1 MKKINYDDSN
11 IIIIDDDQQVLESVR
26 DALEFEKM
34 NVKIF
39 SNPIEGLE
47 YLKNNE
53 ADVLLLDYYMP
64 EMNGSEVVSK
74 LREYNN
80 KTIVILQTGYAD
92 KVPPLDMIDSIN
104 IQGYVDKNEG
114 IEKLILTT
122 KSAIK
127 TARLIEEIRKKEEE
141 IQKLTYQKALI
152 GDLISDLVN
161 EAKDQ
166 LFQISTINGAIKAE
180 SDDYLKENEIIENAI
195 KKIYILYDALNFENE
210 KEMNILKLEQIIQQL
225 LKAKLLVNSTKLS
238 FEIEDNSIII
248 NNAVNLIYLL
258 INSIVLL
265 IDSNAKEI
273 KVRIQNDERKI
284 CIGINADIS
293 LNLIK
298 VEEIKLVEENQD
310 TVILINDDEI
320 IISIKIQ

>member
-1 MKKINYDDSN
+1 MEKINYENSK
-11 IIIIDDDQQVLESVR
+11 IVIIDDDQQVLESVR

-34 NVKIF
+34 KVIIF
-39 SNPIEGLE
+39 ANPIEGLE

-127 TARLIEEIRKKEEE
+127 TARLMEEIRAKDDE
-141 IQKLTYQKALI
+141 IKRLTYQKALI
-152 GDLISDLVN
+152 GDLISNLVN

-166 LFQISTINGAIKAE
+166 LFQISMVNSVIKKD
-180 SDDYLKENEIIENAI
+180 SDDYIKESELIENAI
-195 KKIYILYDALNFENE
+195 EKIYKLYDALNFESE
-210 KEMNILKLEQIIQQL
+210 KEMSILKLEQTIQQL
-225 LKAKLLVNSTKLS
+225 LKAKLLLKNAKLL
-238 FEIEDNSIII
+238 FEIEDNNIII
-248 NNAVNLIYLL
+248 DNSTDLIYLL
-258 INSIVLL
+258 IKIVDLL
-265 IDSNAKEI
+265 VDSNSKDITVNVKDREEKILFEI
-273 KVRIQNDERKI
+273 K
-284 CIGINADIS
+284 ADI
-293 LNLIK
+293 NIDNIDI
-298 VEEIKLVEENQD
+298 EELELVQEKQNIL
-310 TVILINDDEI
+310 VLINDETI
-320 IISIKIQ
+320 VINIEK

>member
-1 MKKINYDDSN
+1 MEKINYENSK
-11 IIIIDDDQQVLESVR
+11 IVIIDDDQQVLESVR

-34 NVKIF
+34 KVIIF
-39 SNPIEGLE
+39 ANPIEGLE

-127 TARLIEEIRKKEEE
+127 TARLMEEIRAKDDE
-141 IQKLTYQKALI
+141 IKRLTYQKALI
-152 GDLISDLVN
+152 GDLISNLVN

-166 LFQISTINGAIKAE
+166 LFQISMVNSVIKKD
-180 SDDYLKENEIIENAI
+180 SDDYIKESELIENAI
-195 KKIYILYDALNFENE
+195 EKIYKLYDALNFESE
-210 KEMNILKLEQIIQQL
+210 KEMSIFKLEQTIQQL
-225 LKAKLLVNSTKLS
+225 LKAKLLLKNAKLL
-238 FEIEDNSIII
+238 FEIENNNIIIDNSTD
-248 NNAVNLIYLL
+248 LIYLL
-258 INSIVLL
+258 IKIVDLL
-265 IDSNAKEI
+265 VDSNSKDITVKVKDREEKILFEI
-273 KVRIQNDERKI
+273 K
-284 CIGINADIS
+284 ADI
-293 LNLIK
+293 NIDNIDI
-298 VEEIKLVEENQD
+298 EELELVQEKQNIL
-310 TVILINDDEI
+310 VLINDETI
-320 IISIKIQ
+320 IINIKK

>member
-1 MKKINYDDSN
+1 MEKINYENSK
-11 IIIIDDDQQVLESVR
+11 IVIIDDDQQVLESVR

-34 NVKIF
+34 KVIIF
-39 SNPIEGLE
+39 ANPIEGLE

-127 TARLIEEIRKKEEE
+127 TARLMEEIRTKDDE
-141 IQKLTYQKALI
+141 IKRLTYQKALI
-152 GDLISDLVN
+152 GDLISNLVN

-166 LFQISTINGAIKAE
+166 LFQISMVNSVIKKD
-180 SDDYLKENEIIENAI
+180 SDDYIKESELIENAI
-195 KKIYILYDALNFENE
+195 EKIYKLYDALNFESE
-210 KEMNILKLEQIIQQL
+210 KEMSIFKLEQTIQQL
-225 LKAKLLVNSTKLS
+225 LKAKLLLKNAKLL
-238 FEIEDNSIII
+238 FEIENNNIIIDNSTD
-248 NNAVNLIYLL
+248 LIYLL
-258 INSIVLL
+258 IKIVDFLV
-265 IDSNAKEI
+265 DSNSKDITVKVKDREEKILFEI
-273 KVRIQNDERKI
+273 K
-284 CIGINADIS
+284 ADI
-293 LNLIK
+293 NIDNIDI
-298 VEEIKLVEENQD
+298 EELELVQEKQNIL
-310 TVILINDDEI
+310 VLINDETI
-320 IISIKIQ
+320 VINIEK

>member
-1 MKKINYDDSN
+1 MEKINYENSK
-11 IIIIDDDQQVLESVR
+11 IVIIDDDQQVLESVR

-34 NVKIF
+34 KVIIF
-39 SNPIEGLE
+39 ANPIEGLE

-127 TARLIEEIRKKEEE
+127 TARLMEKIRAKDDEIKR
-141 IQKLTYQKALI
+141 LTYQKALI
-152 GDLISDLVN
+152 GDLISNLVN

-166 LFQISTINGAIKAE
+166 IFKITIANGIIK
-180 SDDYLKENEIIENAI
+180 DDTDNYIEQNKIIEKSLEEI
-195 KKIYILYDALNFENE
+195 TRLYEALNFEYK
-210 KEMNILKLEQIIQQL
+210 KEMSIYELKDTIERL
-225 LKAKLLVNSTKLS
+225 LKAQLLLKLVKLT
-238 FEIEDNSIII
+238 FEIYTGDIII
-248 NNAVNLIYLL
+248 NNPKETIYLL
-258 INSIVLL
+258 IKIVELL
-265 IDSNAKEI
+265 MEAKAKEI
-273 KVRIQNDERKI
+273 IVKI
-284 CIGINADIS
+284 KNSEQKILIEINTDIS
-293 LNLIK
+293 IGNINI
-298 VEEIKLVEENQD
+298 EELELVQENPNIL
-310 TVILINDDEI
+310 VLINDD
-320 IISIKIQ
+320 SITINI